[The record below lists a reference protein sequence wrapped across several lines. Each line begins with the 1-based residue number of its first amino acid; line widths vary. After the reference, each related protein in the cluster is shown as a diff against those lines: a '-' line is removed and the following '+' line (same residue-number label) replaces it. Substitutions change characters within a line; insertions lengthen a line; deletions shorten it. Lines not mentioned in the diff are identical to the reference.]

1 MALTRTTNR
10 MGSDRVVNVF
20 DFMTQAQ
27 IDAVQVESW
36 AAAEALSVDL
46 TAPIQA
52 AFDYA
57 VYSSSPTVGRGYIVY
72 FPSGRYYIGST
83 ISIGNATVMKGA
95 GRNQTVFRPLSTFT
109 GVMFTDKGNASKVIL
124 RDFRIDGMGVA
135 GVTDL
140 IKMGYNAEP
149 LGGGEW
155 HNLFLYSGVVGT
167 PAPHITAINT
177 VTNVFSFTEIEA
189 GLSGTDFKLGP
200 NSGVTFYNRCLSIYS
215 VDYGWYGNGT
225 MSLHNCEME
234 APAAT
239 CVGVYVSRETTIN
252 DFTYSQAASTTNPF
266 AIEIDASCS
275 MFTMQGFI
283 HSQKAGSVLTNV
295 LKDNRSSTPLN
306 WATAPSNIKNVPMLA
321 DDIHLAN
328 GAIYIQDLKRQA
340 FRFRLQNNSGVIR
353 HSIGQVRDIGAAPV
367 MADKITGASETV
379 TATPTGTDSST
390 AFVTGA
396 KISSANTSIL
406 IFNTATQSNTY
417 FFGQATIN
425 FNSSGTALNVFLTQ
439 SSFNVNG
446 VTRNYMILQFT
457 NAATGANF
465 DLTTLASAKII
476 DVTIDA
482 YVQ

>member
-20 DFMTQAQ
+20 DFMTQEQ
-27 IDAVQVESW
+27 IDAVQVANW
-36 AAAEALSVDL
+36 AEAEALNVDL
-46 TAPIQA
+46 AGPIQA

-57 VYSSSPTVGRGYIVY
+57 TTVGVPQGGKGYVVY

-83 ISIGNATVMKGA
+83 ISIPNATIMKGA
-95 GRNQTVFRPLSTFT
+95 GRNQTGFRPLSTFT
-109 GVMFTDKGNASKVIL
+109 GVMFTDKGNASKIVL

-140 IKMGYNAEP
+140 IKMGYNDEP

-155 HNLFLYSGVVGT
+155 NNLFLYGGEVG
-167 PAPHITAINT
+167 ASAAHITAINT

-189 GLSGTDFKLGP
+189 GFSGTDFKLGP
-200 NSGVTFYNRCLSIYS
+200 NSGVTFYNRCLSINSTDYS
-215 VDYGWYGNGT
+215 FYGNGS
-225 MSLHNCEME
+225 MSLNNCEVE
-234 APAAT
+234 APPAT

-252 DFTYSQAASTTNPF
+252 DLTYAQSAGVTNPF

-275 MFTMQGFI
+275 MFTMQGFVNT
-283 HSQKAGSVLTNV
+283 QGVGAVLTNL
-295 LKDNRSSTPLN
+295 LKDNRSLTPLN
-306 WATAPSNIKNVPMLA
+306 WGNRSTTIKNMPMLA
-321 DDIHLAN
+321 DDISLAN
-328 GAIYIQDLKRQA
+328 GGIYIQDLKRQA
-340 FRFRLQNNSGVIR
+340 FRFRLQNNSGTIQHR
-353 HSIGQVRDIGAAPV
+353 TGQVRDITAAPV
-367 MADKITGASETV
+367 MADRITGV
-379 TATPTGTDSST
+379 TEAFTNTPTGTDSTT
-390 AFVTGA
+390 AFAAGA

-465 DLTTLASAKII
+465 DLTTLASAKTI